1 VVSSTKAQHPVLGQ
15 EDQLRLS
22 QAYEELVQDAS
33 AMRQPTLPN
42 FAEHLIF
49 LKKLDGCLAHLSSLN
64 DTPDKLPV
72 AHPRHLSWSPSPSGN
87 EVAQPSTCADGSLRT
102 SHARKK
108 DEQSH
113 HRCGQTGASR
123 RGRQVEDC
131 QCCMESALQK
141 HQQMGDNFH
150 YGCEHLLCCGRQ
162 LYRTPSLPGLS

>member
-1 VVSSTKAQHPVLGQ
+1 M
-15 EDQLRLS
+15 RLS

-33 AMRQPTLPN
+33 AMRHPTLPN

-49 LKKLDGCLAHLSSLN
+49 LKNTLDGCLTHLSSLN

-72 AHPRHLSWSPSPSGN
+72 AHPRLLAWSPSPSGN

-108 DEQSH
+108 VEQSH

-131 QCCMESALQK
+131 QWDFVATRYLSWASQRSLLRCHSRPGSHPQLEIKMRQMFLQARHLSERH
-141 HQQMGDNFH
+141 HQQM
-150 YGCEHLLCCGRQ
+150 Y
-162 LYRTPSLPGLS
+162 